1 MRGLKNCLTKEKLLY
16 LQQTNGGLNMDAKT
30 INKQLKDLYDQWLNK
45 DLANKYDIKEYTYP
59 VLMKCNSEY
68 CNSKTKI
75 LFIEKE
81 TKDWFSGNDGYKSTP
96 KSRTLYNINTLMD
109 WYDLF
114 NENLSRKVSSSDYF
128 EKIMVKTTKEVNS
141 KFDCLWTSM
150 LKIERSSQKFP
161 TRKELYYCEDVNI
174 SILSREIEV
183 TNPDVIVFVTAS
195 SNNND
200 LTLIKY
206 VLGTDPLFIP
216 IKGNNQVFLVT
227 NQEINKLIVRM
238 PNYSS
243 QLNTMFQTISTLIKE
258 NTNANK
264 YQIVKFQN
272 SQVNKYQYF

>member
-45 DLANKYDIKEYTYP
+45 DLADKYDIKEYTYP

-114 NENLSRKVSSSDYF
+114 NENLSRKESSTDYF

-141 KFDCLWTSM
+141 KFDCLWTSVT
-150 LKIERSSQKFP
+150 KIDRKSKNYP
-161 TRKELYYCEDVNI
+161 DRKELHYCEDINL
-174 SILSREIEV
+174 SILVREIEYA
-183 TNPDVIVFVTAS
+183 NPDVIVFATGS
-195 SNNND
+195 INNND
-200 LTLIKY
+200 ISTIKKIF
-206 VLGTDPLFIP
+206 GKDSLFIP
-216 IKGNNQVFLVT
+216 IQGNNKMSLVT
-227 NQEINKLIVRM
+227 KRDIKQFVVRI
-238 PNYSS
+238 PDSALYANSAF
-243 QLNTMFQTISTLIKE
+243 NTVSTLIKE
-258 NTNANK
+258 NVNAYK
-264 YQIVKFQN
+264 YQTVEFQD
-272 SQVNKYQYF
+272 S